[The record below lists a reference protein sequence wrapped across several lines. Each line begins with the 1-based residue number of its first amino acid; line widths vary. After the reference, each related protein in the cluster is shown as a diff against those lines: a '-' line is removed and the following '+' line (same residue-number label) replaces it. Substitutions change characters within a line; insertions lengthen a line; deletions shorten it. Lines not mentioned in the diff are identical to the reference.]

1 MAKETPKD
9 QKKEHAPKEHK
20 EHATKEQQKARNKEA
35 AQKFHATEAPKGAV
49 APLPKGYAPRMRELY
64 TGTVRPALMKDF
76 NLSSPMAAPK
86 ITKIVINIGVS
97 EAKENI
103 QALDLAKE
111 DLTMIAGQAPQMR
124 RAKKSISNFKLREG
138 MPIGVRVTLRGIRMY
153 EFFDRFVTLSVPRIR
168 DFQGVD
174 PRFFDGRG
182 NLNIGLKEHHIF
194 PEVNMEKSPK
204 ARGMNITFV
213 TTAAN
218 DAEGKALLEHMGMP
232 FKKPE
237 VKKPN
242 VKA

>member
-9 QKKEHAPKEHK
+9 LKKDSAPKEKK
-20 EHATKEQQKARNKEA
+20 EHATKEQHKAKNKEQA
-35 AQKFHATEAPKGAV
+35 AKFHVAEIPKGPV
-49 APLPKGYAPRMRELY
+49 APMPKGYKVRALESYLA
-64 TGTVRPALMKDF
+64 TVRPALMKQFD
-76 NLSSPMAAPK
+76 LKSPMAAPK

-103 QALDLAKE
+103 QAIDLAKD
-111 DLTMIAGQAPQMR
+111 DLAAIAGQAPQIR
-124 RAKKSISNFKLREG
+124 KAKKSISNFKLREG
-138 MPIGVRVTLRGIRMY
+138 MPIAVRVTLHGARMY
-153 EFFDRFVTLSVPRIR
+153 EFFDRFVSVSVPRMR
-168 DFQGVD
+168 DFQGFD
-174 PRFFDGRG
+174 PRLFDGHG

-218 DAEGKALLEHMGMP
+218 DKEGKALLELMGMA

-237 VKKPN
+237 AP
-242 VKA
+242 KAPKA

>member
-1 MAKETPKD
+1 MTKEN
-9 QKKEHAPKEHK
+9 KKEE
-20 EHATKEQQKARNKEA
+20 
-35 AQKFHATEAPKGAV
+35 KGQA
-49 APLPKGYAPRMRELY
+49 LPANYTPRMKELY
-64 TGTVRPALMKDF
+64 LKTVVPAMMKD
-76 NLSSPMAAPK
+76 LSLKSPMAVPK

-111 DLTMIAGQAPQMR
+111 DLAQIAGQAPQIR

-138 MPIGVRVTLRGIRMY
+138 MPIAVRVTLRGTIMY
-153 EFFDRFVTLSVPRIR
+153 EFLDRFISLSVPRIR

-194 PEVNMEKSPK
+194 PEVNQEKSPK

-213 TTAAN
+213 TTAGDN
-218 DAEGKALLEHMGMP
+218 DKAKTLFEYMGMP

-237 VKKPN
+237 VHAAKR
-242 VKA
+242 

>member
-1 MAKETPKD
+1 MAKENSKESAKD
-9 QKKEHAPKEHK
+9 QGK
-20 EHATKEQQKARNKEA
+20 ATKEQYKAANKKELHQA
-35 AQKFHATEAPKGAV
+35 KIQLTEVPKGAV
-49 APLPKGYAPRMRELY
+49 APLPKGYKVRMIDVYRTKVL
-64 TGTVRPALMKDF
+64 PALMKDF
-76 NLSSPMAAPK
+76 DLSSPMACPK
-86 ITKIVINIGVS
+86 MTKIVINIGVS

-111 DLTMIAGQAPQMR
+111 DLMLISGQNPQVR

-138 MPIGVRVTLRGIRMY
+138 MPIGVRVTLRGIRMF
-153 EFFDRFVTLSVPRIR
+153 EFFDRFVSLSVPRMR
-168 DFQGVD
+168 DFQGID

-213 TTAAN
+213 TTAG
-218 DAEGKALLEHMGMP
+218 DDKKGKALLEHMGMP

-237 VKKPN
+237 VKKTPA
-242 VKA
+242 K